1 MSPLIDIREGLA
13 APQSR
18 RALLR
23 GLVLAVGASLVAAC
37 QQAPAPAP
45 TSAPTAA
52 PKPTTAAAPA
62 ATTAPAGGQAPAA
75 GGAPTTIKVGAAV
88 GLTGRYA
95 SGGEQIKNGYELAV
109 RDINADGGPMVKAL
123 GRKMPLELT
132 ILDDASDANQTAQR
146 METLN
151 NSGIV
156 AYFGGFGSDLHA
168 AAAAVAEKNRVPYI
182 GVAFALFS
190 IHQQGYRYLF
200 SPFPKSPQLTKAIFD
215 LMDSL
220 NPKPSKVA
228 IFAEQT
234 DWGAELR
241 DLWTKEARSRS
252 GYEIVADEQYAPGAK
267 DFAPMI
273 LKARSANADAVLA
286 LPNPPD
292 GMAIVKQMK
301 ELDFTPKLSYMP
313 RAPDSGAWSQS
324 LGKDGDYVL
333 LAPGW
338 SPDLKYPIVEQIKQ
352 EHQAKYNKP
361 ADATVGGGYAVIQIL
376 AAAIER
382 AGKLDRDAVRDAL
395 TQTDMM
401 TAEGPIKFNPDGT
414 AQMTVIANQWQDGKQ
429 VLIWP
434 PDQAAGKLVYPAK
447 PWKER

>member
-1 MSPLIDIREGLA
+1 MSPLINIREGLA

-168 AAAAVAEKNRVPYI
+168 AAAAVAEKNKVPYI
-182 GVAFALFS
+182 GVAFALYS

-215 LMDSL
+215 LMDTL
-220 NPKPSKVA
+220 NPKPAKIA
-228 IFAEQT
+228 IFAEKT
-234 DWGAELR
+234 DWGAEMENG
-241 DLWTKEARSRS
+241 WKQQAQSHG
-252 GYEIVADEQYAPGAK
+252 GYNVVVEEQYAPGST
-267 DFAPMI
+267 DFSSMV
-273 LKARSANADAVLA
+273 LKAKGANPDAVLA
-286 LPNPPD
+286 VPNPPD
-292 GMAIVKQMK
+292 GIAIVKQLK
-301 ELDFTPKLSYMP
+301 ELDVNPKLLNII
-313 RAPDSGAWSQS
+313 RASDSGAWSTA
-324 LGKDGDYVL
+324 LGKDGDYTVG
-333 LAPGW
+333 APGW
-338 SPDLKYPIVEQIKQ
+338 GADLKFPGNAEMVKAY
-352 EHQAKYNKP
+352 QAAYNKP
-361 ADATVGGGYAVIQIL
+361 PEGVVGAAYAVVQVFADALGRADALDKDSLRAAL
-376 AAAIER
+376 AATNMPSSVI
-382 AGKLDRDAVRDAL
+382 
-395 TQTDMM
+395 
-401 TAEGPIKFNPDGT
+401 GPISFNPDGT
-414 AQMTVIANQWQDGKQ
+414 GNV
-429 VLIWP
+429 
-434 PDQAAGKLVYPAK
+434 
-447 PWKER
+447 